1 MNSADMEI
9 PRRRLGRTGLEVSA
23 LGLGC
28 MGMSQTYGLPDDKE
42 SIRTIH
48 RALEL
53 GCNFFDTAEAYGPFV
68 NEELL
73 GKALGSRRDGAVVA
87 TKFGWEYEGTRRGAL
102 NSRPEHIR
110 RVVDE
115 SLRRLGTDRIDVL
128 YQHRVD
134 LEVPI
139 EDVAGAVGEL
149 VADGKVLHFGLS
161 EAGPGTIRRAHDVWP
176 VAVLQTEYSLWE
188 RHLEQE
194 ILPVIRDL
202 GIGLVPYSPLG
213 RGFLTG
219 TAVRAEEYPENDYRR
234 HDPRFQG
241 DNFRI
246 NSAAADV
253 VRDISRGRGA
263 TPAQVSLAWLLHQ
276 GDDIAP
282 IPGTKRR
289 ATLEEN
295 LAATEITL
303 GPDEL
308 RRLDAA
314 LPPSVVAGGRYPE
327 SVMHMNGR

>member
-42 SIRTIH
+42 SIKTIH

-149 VADGKVLHFGLS
+149 VAAGKVLHFGLS

-253 VRDISRGRGA
+253 VRDIARGRGA

-289 ATLEEN
+289 AKLEEN

-308 RRLDAA
+308 RRLDTA

>member
-1 MNSADMEI
+1 MNSADIEI

-53 GCNFFDTAEAYGPFV
+53 GCTFFDTAEAYGPFV

-73 GKALGSRRDGAVVA
+73 GKALENRRDCAVIA

-139 EDVAGAVGEL
+139 EDVAGTVGEL

-161 EAGPGTIRRAHDVWP
+161 EAGPGTIQRAHGVWP

-253 VRDISRGRGA
+253 VRDIAHGRGA

-295 LAATEITL
+295 LAATGITL

-314 LPPSVVAGGRYPE
+314 LPPSVVAGARYPE

>member
-1 MNSADMEI
+1 MNSADIEI

-53 GCNFFDTAEAYGPFV
+53 GCTFFDTAEAYGPFV

-73 GKALGSRRDGAVVA
+73 GKALGNRRDGAVVA

-161 EAGPGTIRRAHDVWP
+161 EAGPATIQRAHGVWP

-253 VRDISRGRGA
+253 VRDIARGRGA

>member
-1 MNSADMEI
+1 MNSADIEI

-53 GCNFFDTAEAYGPFV
+53 GCTFFDTAEAYGPFV

-73 GKALGSRRDGAVVA
+73 GKALENRRDGAVIA

-139 EDVAGAVGEL
+139 EDVAGTVGEL

-161 EAGPGTIRRAHDVWP
+161 EAGPGTIQRAHGVWP

-241 DNFRI
+241 ENFRI

-253 VRDISRGRGA
+253 VRDIAHGRGA

-295 LAATEITL
+295 LAATGITL

>member
-1 MNSADMEI
+1 MEI

>member
-87 TKFGWEYEGTRRGAL
+87 TKFGWEYEDTRRGAL

-110 RVVDE
+110 RVVDG

-253 VRDISRGRGA
+253 VRDIARGRGA

>member
-1 MNSADMEI
+1 MEI

-115 SLRRLGTDRIDVL
+115 SLRRLGTDRIDIL

>member
-42 SIRTIH
+42 SIKTIH

-253 VRDISRGRGA
+253 VRDIARGRGA

-289 ATLEEN
+289 AKLEEN